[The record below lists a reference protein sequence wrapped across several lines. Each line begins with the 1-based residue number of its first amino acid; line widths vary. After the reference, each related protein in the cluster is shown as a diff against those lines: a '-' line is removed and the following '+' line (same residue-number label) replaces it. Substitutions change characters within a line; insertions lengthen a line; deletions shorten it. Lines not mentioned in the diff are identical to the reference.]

1 MFRDFLIISL
11 FQHCLIAFLRHNQR
25 FSFEIFWNQLFTFFL
40 FYLSNFLHNLKPHL
54 KTYEY
59 EFIIYI
65 SVSNLLTIIR
75 SAQPQTHRVD
85 LRMKLRWKFSCG
97 FLTNQIN
104 TQRVERKR
112 IDKAFPNPHEQQQQ
126 QHYTHTQ
133 WELCGNADA
142 DWSSAAI
149 YTGVLVFHFNIVW
162 DVFMLD
168 YLIHTGLQEGGRER
182 ER

>member
-1 MFRDFLIISL
+1 M
-11 FQHCLIAFLRHNQR
+11 
-25 FSFEIFWNQLFTFFL
+25 
-40 FYLSNFLHNLKPHL
+40 
-54 KTYEY
+54 
-59 EFIIYI
+59 
-65 SVSNLLTIIR
+65 
-75 SAQPQTHRVD
+75 
-85 LRMKLRWKFSCG
+85 
-97 FLTNQIN
+97 TNQIN

-133 WELCGNADA
+133 WELCGNADV

-168 YLIHTGLQEGGRER
+168 YLIHTGLQEGVRERKSGREKAFTR
-182 ER
+182 GCKYTASKEAAHLNW